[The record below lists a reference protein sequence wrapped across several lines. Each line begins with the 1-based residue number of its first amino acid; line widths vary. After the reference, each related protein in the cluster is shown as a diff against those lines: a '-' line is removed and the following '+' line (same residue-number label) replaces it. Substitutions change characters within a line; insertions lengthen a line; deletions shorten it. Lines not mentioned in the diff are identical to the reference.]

1 MSQNERRPFTHLP
14 KREGITLE
22 PDPAG
27 RWSDKFPDMI
37 GYRNQ
42 GGGKV
47 PEDFGWNTNPKQWQ
61 EEHTEGTLAERY
73 QALRVLPGT
82 ASPQQGQAAQLPA
95 ETQKP

>member
-1 MSQNERRPFTHLP
+1 MSQSPNERRPFVHRP
-14 KREGITLE
+14 KREDITRE

-27 RWSDKFPDMI
+27 RWSAQFPEMI

-61 EEHTEGTLAERY
+61 EEMTPETLVTEHRNRVVPRHAAAP
-73 QALRVLPGT
+73 ALPEG
-82 ASPQQGQAAQLPA
+82 A
-95 ETQKP
+95 KPESK